1 MRCTV
6 YTNVNNMAA
15 ARSNNIK
22 LLHFLRKSKEKH
34 EHSGQKTSQE
44 LWRMMKRSRKR
55 RWRYFMTLAV
65 LFLTMPPVDR
75 RVWTLPRSSEWF
87 NMAITTFS
95 DKEWRDNFRLSKE
108 TFTYIVSMV
117 GDAVSRKDTKLC
129 KAISSQKRVAIT
141 LYFIGSTAEYR
152 TIANLFGVS
161 TCFVCKCIKD
171 VSKAIVGKLR
181 PLFLSIPKGEELLEI
196 MNMYKEK
203 WGFPCCAGAIDGTH
217 VPIKAPIEN
226 HSDYVNRKSYHSVVM
241 QAVVDSRYMFRDI
254 VVGWPGS
261 VHDARVLSN
270 SKLYDLGTKCELF
283 DSNTK
288 QNILG
293 CQIGPV
299 ILGDPAYPLLNWL
312 MKGYPENPNTPYW
325 QRHFNYRLSRAR
337 MTVENTFGRWK
348 GRFRRFLKRVD
359 MDVDALTYVVAA
371 SCIIHN
377 ICELRKDD
385 FLEEWLEAIA
395 GADEQPDNMPRH
407 QDNQRETDAADIR
420 EIIALYFTTADGRN
434 RGTGGD

>member
-15 ARSNNIK
+15 ARNNNIK
-22 LLHFLRKSKEKH
+22 LLHFLRKGKEKH
-34 EHSGQKTSQE
+34 EHSRQKTLQE

-87 NMAITTFS
+87 NMAITNFS
-95 DKEWRDNFRLSKE
+95 DKEWCDNFRLSKE

-117 GDAVSRKDTKLC
+117 GDAVLRKDTKLC

-141 LYFIGSTAEYR
+141 LFFIGTTAEYR
-152 TIANLFGVS
+152 TIANLFGAS
-161 TCFVCKCIKD
+161 TSFVCKCIKD

-181 PLFLSIPKGEELLEI
+181 PLFLSIPKDEELLEI
-196 MNMYKEK
+196 MNIYKEK

-217 VPIKAPIEN
+217 GAIDGTHMPIKAPIEN

-241 QAVVDSRYMFRDI
+241 QAVLDSRYMFRDI
-254 VVGWPGS
+254 IVGWPGS
-261 VHDARVLSN
+261 VHDAQVLSN

-283 DSNTK
+283 DSNIK
-288 QNILG
+288 QKILG

-299 ILGDPAYPLLNWL
+299 ILGDPAYPLLIKLVNERI
-312 MKGYPENPNTPYW
+312 PRTPKYT
-325 QRHFNYRLSRAR
+325 L
-337 MTVENTFGRWK
+337 
-348 GRFRRFLKRVD
+348 L
-359 MDVDALTYVVAA
+359 AA
-371 SCIIHN
+371 A
-377 ICELRKDD
+377 
-385 FLEEWLEAIA
+385 F
-395 GADEQPDNMPRH
+395 
-407 QDNQRETDAADIR
+407 
-420 EIIALYFTTADGRN
+420 
-434 RGTGGD
+434 